1 VQVRGKTVLMDSS
14 LYFLGVFLGF
24 GEWLSHRLLYSSRG
38 SREENPL
45 SLLLFVIVMEALG
58 RMISVANQVIYTI
71 YKAYSY
77 VLKVSRV

>member
-58 RMISVANQVIYTI
+58 RMISIAVNGGLLSGFSVGT
-71 YKAYSY
+71 KD
-77 VLKVSRV
+77 